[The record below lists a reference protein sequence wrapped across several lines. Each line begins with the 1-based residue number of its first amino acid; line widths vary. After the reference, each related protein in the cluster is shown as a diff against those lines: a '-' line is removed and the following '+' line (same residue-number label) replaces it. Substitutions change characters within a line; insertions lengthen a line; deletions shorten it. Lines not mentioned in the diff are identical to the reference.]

1 MLAIVKVQST
11 NMLAS
16 SNAFLLIVLV
26 PFMAPSFLPG
36 WTMAENSFGET
47 ATQR

>member
-11 NMLAS
+11 NMPAS
-16 SNAFLLIVLV
+16 SNAFLVLV
-26 PFMAPSFLPG
+26 PFMAPSFLQG